1 MFLFTFSRFTSLTS
15 TSQGKSASRSLR
27 RWAQATVSQCSK
39 HVSDITRVLLSLLQL
54 DWTSITVMCLL
65 CTFPPTAFCKVGV
78 GICYDMRFAELAQ
91 LYSRRGECPV
101 SLCRWTS
108 MVSDGAQDGWSGCVV
123 VFRLSAACLPGSLQ
137 HDDWS
142 SPLGAPAEGEV
153 RLKSLKNII
162 LLKNSYQ
169 SEPNIF

>member
-15 TSQGKSASRSLR
+15 TSRGKSASRSLR
-27 RWAQATVSQCSK
+27 RWARATVCQCSK

-91 LYSRRGECPV
+91 LYSRRGKCPV

-108 MVSDGAQDGWSGCVV
+108 VVSDGVQDGWSGCLVF
-123 VFRLSAACLPGSLQ
+123 FRLSAAGLPGSLQ
-137 HDDWS
+137 HDDGS

-153 RLKSLKNII
+153 RLKSC
-162 LLKNSYQ
+162 S
-169 SEPNIF
+169 SEK